1 MPVRLALEFYF
12 ITDIRDNQSSFAELN
27 RTGLVIVIMV
37 DIDRRSEYI
46 LHLERE
52 HTTAL
57 AVVDAVIHGK
67 VGVGKGAE
75 LLAKSSTFIV
85 YHAFLG

>member
-1 MPVRLALEFYF
+1 
-12 ITDIRDNQSSFAELN
+12 
-27 RTGLVIVIMV
+27 MV
-37 DIDRRSEYI
+37 DIDRRPEYI

-52 HTTAL
+52 HATAL

-75 LLAKSSTFIV
+75 LLAKSPTFIK
-85 YHAFLG
+85 YHTFSSY

>member
-1 MPVRLALEFYF
+1 
-12 ITDIRDNQSSFAELN
+12 
-27 RTGLVIVIMV
+27 MV
-37 DIDRRSEYI
+37 DIDRRPKYI

-75 LLAKSSTFIV
+75 LLAKSPTFIK
-85 YHAFLG
+85 YHTFSSY